1 MSPTGPPPILN
12 RLCDACRSNT
22 MPANETGLPGIS
34 LPAGLDADGLPIG
47 IQLYGNFCRE
57 DLLLKVAAQI
67 ERARPEWFGAVPPVH
82 VS

>member
-1 MSPTGPPPILN
+1 V
-12 RLCDACRSNT
+12 
-22 MPANETGLPGIS
+22 
-34 LPAGLDADGLPIG
+34 PAGLDVDGLPIG

-57 DLLLKVAAQI
+57 DLLLKLAAQI

>member
-1 MSPTGPPPILN
+1 MHTASPRDMRWI
-12 RLCDACRSNT
+12 CDACRYT
-22 MPANETGLPGIS
+22 MPASETGLPGIS

-57 DLLLKVAAQI
+57 ELLLKVAAQI
-67 ERARPEWFGAVPPVH
+67 ERAQPEWFGAVPPVH